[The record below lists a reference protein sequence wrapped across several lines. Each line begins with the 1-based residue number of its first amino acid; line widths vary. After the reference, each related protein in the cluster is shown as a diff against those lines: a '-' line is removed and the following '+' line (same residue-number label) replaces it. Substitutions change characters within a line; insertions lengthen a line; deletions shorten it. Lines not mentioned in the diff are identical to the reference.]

1 MGCARQSGTGPI
13 AWAIGRRFEIAA
25 QRLGFNTQRARLRT
39 DLFTAPDHAAPG
51 QLALF

>member
-1 MGCARQSGTGPI
+1 MHGGKDYDARWVCGSLATGPI

-39 DLFTAPDHAAPG
+39 DLFTRA
-51 QLALF
+51 